1 MTTPAGAAATEVR
14 ATPQNQQPPLDGRT
28 GGDVKP
34 GMITQREG
42 VLVQRDAL
50 LNDLDARIEARR
62 QEEAKEFA
70 RQMDIDPNSVDPRA
84 AALVR
89 AAELEQG
96 RQPAAVRPAEARRD
110 AVPLAVAEA
119 AATAALRGQPDPLAD
134 FIVVREGK
142 PMLRLV
148 VDGKEETVPLDQAR
162 ATVQKASAVETR
174 FRQAAAIK
182 RDLDAREAALRTRE
196 AARPAQA
203 QPAAVAPKPAQAID
217 FGAEAQGLVHS
228 LLTEDEGKA
237 TARMKG
243 VLEKIA
249 ARGPTID
256 PSAIVQEA
264 AGVAVKTIAA
274 RDYNKALVDGL
285 TEFET
290 KYRAV
295 AEDSDLRALA
305 DSKTTA
311 IANEHPDWTPSQV
324 MLEAARL
331 VDERFLAPTRGG
343 QPAPAGEAV
352 PMPKVDV
359 SRNQQRKDDLVPMP
373 QARSGVAA
381 TVGVAEEPMDE
392 RQSAAEALADIRKSR
407 GQSY

>member
-1 MTTPAGAAATEVR
+1 MTTPAGVAATEVR
-14 ATPQNQQPPLDGRT
+14 AAPQNQTPPLDKRT
-28 GGDVKP
+28 ADGGKP

-42 VLVQRDAL
+42 VLVQRDSL
-50 LNDLDARIEARR
+50 LSDLDARIEARR
-62 QEEAKEFA
+62 AEEARDFA
-70 RQMDIDPNSVDPRA
+70 RQMDIDPNAVDPRA

-89 AAELEQG
+89 AAELERG
-96 RQPAAVRPAEARRD
+96 APAAVRPPEARRD

-119 AATAALRGQPDPLAD
+119 AASAALAGQPDPLAD
-134 FIVVREGK
+134 FVIVREGK

-148 VDGKEETVPLDQAR
+148 VDGKEQAVPLDQAR
-162 ATVQKASAVETR
+162 AALQKASAVETR
-174 FRQAAAIK
+174 FRQAAARAK
-182 RDLDAREAALRTRE
+182 ELDAREAAVRARE
-196 AARPAQA
+196 AARAPQG
-203 QPAAVAPKPAQAID
+203 QPAAVAPRPAQAID
-217 FGAEAQGLVHS
+217 FQAEAQGLVHS

-256 PSAIVQEA
+256 SSAIVQEA

-274 RDYNKALVDGL
+274 QRYNEALVTGL

-290 KYRAV
+290 KYREV

-311 IANEHPDWTPSQV
+311 IANEHPEWTPSQV

-331 VDERFLAPTRGG
+331 VDERFLAPTRGR
-343 QPAPAGEAV
+343 QPAPTGEAV
-352 PMPKVDV
+352 PIRVDV
-359 SRNQQRKDDLVPMP
+359 SGNRQRKEDLVPMP

-381 TVGVAEEPMDE
+381 TAGAAEEPMTE
-392 RQSAAEALADIRKSR
+392 RQSAAEGLAEIRKAR